1 MQMFNY
7 FVLNDGRHLN
17 LLPSYHPSSMQT
29 MRDHSCVY
37 PIYRATKAVC
47 TPDEDDDKEWL
58 QYWMLGGLLFMLT
71 TWVNDSIE
79 SGSADTK
86 WSGSLMF
93 LFFWMYFPLTC
104 GALLIYDKITAPL
117 LGPRLKP
124 LQRKMSNII
133 TYVNQVGTIAHTIF

>member
-1 MQMFNY
+1 
-7 FVLNDGRHLN
+7 
-17 LLPSYHPSSMQT
+17 

-37 PIYRATKAVC
+37 PIYRAAKAVC

-93 LFFWMYFPLTC
+93 LFVWMYFPLTC
-104 GALLIYDKITAPL
+104 RALLIYDKITTPL

-124 LQRKMSNII
+124 LHRKMSNII
-133 TYVNQVGTIAHTIF
+133 TYVY